1 MYRELAL
8 YATKN
13 KIKTYKYNSK
23 EHAASIL
30 RFLTTGGGNIFFCQV
45 GQQGRPNFIKIKR
58 GTSYKIVTLTM
69 VAESRARIAK
79 RLSS

>member
-30 RFLTTGGGNIFFCQV
+30 RFLTTGGGNIFF
-45 GQQGRPNFIKIKR
+45 
-58 GTSYKIVTLTM
+58 
-69 VAESRARIAK
+69 ARSASKADQISL
-79 RLSS
+79 R